1 MAVEGAM
8 VKVVVD
14 ALLGA
19 LDKARSHRL
28 KKGASA
34 ALSEAIRELLLVNP
48 KEDRA
53 AAKIAAARAAGI
65 IDEEL
70 FLAERM
76 LSAVRA
82 ARAGKPGKKR
92 AGKKAAAKK
101 ARRRAPAAK

>member
-28 KKGASA
+28 KKSAST
-34 ALSEAIRELLLVNP
+34 ALSEAIRELLQVNP

-82 ARAGKPGKKR
+82 ARTGK
-92 AGKKAAAKK
+92 AGKKKAGRKPGAKK
-101 ARRRAPAAK
+101 VARRKTSPN

>member
-28 KKGASA
+28 KKSAST

-65 IDEEL
+65 INEEL

-76 LSAVRA
+76 LSALRA
-82 ARAGKPGKKR
+82 ARTGK
-92 AGKKAAAKK
+92 AGKKKERRKPGAKK
-101 ARRRAPAAK
+101 VAKRKPSPN